1 MLDSLSS
8 SWLFLGLVFFAVF
21 LLVQGMV
28 VPVFGE
34 ATRMR
39 KHLLARLSNVSITG
53 QQDFASLLR
62 ERHLTEL
69 SPIERRLEALPGFA
83 RFARLIE
90 QSGRSTAVY
99 RVVAL
104 SLVLAGTSAVF
115 TWTMTRQPTWA
126 AMLALAAGSLPYIII
141 LRSRTRRMAKF
152 EEQMPEALDVVKR
165 ALKAGHPFSQALKL
179 VAEDMQDPIGNEFD
193 LVFSEINYGGDLRHA
208 LLGLLERVPSV
219 TVMAVVTAV
228 LVQKETGG
236 NLAETFER
244 IAAVIRGRFKL
255 HRRVRT
261 LSAEGRLS
269 AWILALV
276 PLVLFVAM
284 SITSPDYLPH
294 LLKDPMGK
302 NLIAA
307 SVVMGIIGILWIRRI
322 LRIQV

>member
-1 MLDSLSS
+1 MLDSP
-8 SWLFLGLVFFAVF
+8 WLFLGLVFLAVF

-39 KHLLARLSNVSITG
+39 KHLLARLSNVSSTG
-53 QQDFASLLR
+53 QPDFASLLR
-62 ERHLTEL
+62 DQHLKKL
-69 SPIERRLEALPGFA
+69 SPLERRLETLPSFA
-83 RFARLIE
+83 RFARLIA
-90 QSGRSTAVY
+90 QSGRSTPVY

-104 SLVLAGTSAVF
+104 SLVLAGICAVF
-115 TWTMTRQPTWA
+115 AWTMTRQASWA
-126 AMLALAAGSLPYIII
+126 AILAIAASTLPYLKI
-141 LRSRTRRMAKF
+141 LRARTLRMAKF
-152 EEQMPEALDVVKR
+152 EEQMPEALDVIKR
-165 ALKAGHPFSQALKL
+165 ALKAGHPFSQSLKL
-179 VAEDMQDPIGNEFD
+179 VAEDMQDPIAEEFE
-193 LVFSEINYGGDLRHA
+193 LVFSEINYGGDLRNA

-228 LVQKETGG
+228 LVQKDTGG

-244 IAAVIRGRFKL
+244 IATVIRGRFKL

-261 LSAEGRLS
+261 LSAEGRMS

-284 SITSPDYLPH
+284 SITSPDYLGH
-294 LLKDPMGK
+294 LIKDPMGK
-302 NLIAA
+302 NLIAGA
-307 SVVMGIIGILWIRRI
+307 IVLGVIGILWIRRI